1 MQFWTVTTST
11 FATAVQVSRTIAGWS
26 VGLSGSVTVLK
37 VTVIRVTNTPVFLP
51 NELLCRQ
58 TMNKIGLVA
67 IGIVYIATEGLP
79 RWHSGK

>member
-1 MQFWTVTTST
+1 MTTST
-11 FATAVQVSRTIAGWS
+11 FATAVQVSRTIVGWS
-26 VGLSGSVTVLK
+26 VGLSRSVTVLK

-79 RWHSGK
+79 RWLSGK

>member
-1 MQFWTVTTST
+1 MTTST
-11 FATAVQVSRTIAGWS
+11 FATAVQVSRTIVGWS
-26 VGLSGSVTVLK
+26 FGLSGSVTVLK

-51 NELLCRQ
+51 IELLCRQ

-79 RWHSGK
+79 PWLSGK